1 MLTTKVYPVPG
12 RLTRHPETGEMVP
25 PEGLAVP
32 RAGYWLRRILDGDVS
47 ERPTAATAK
56 TKDAAGDKKE

>member
-1 MLTTKVYPVPG
+1 MLKTKVYPVPG
-12 RLTRHPETGEMVP
+12 RLARHPETGEIVP
-25 PEGLAVP
+25 PEGLEVF

-47 ERPTAATAK
+47 ERPAASPAK